1 MVAKITQKLH
11 PIVFH
16 CWNGGEVVYNHFYE
30 IIVNENGYSPKS
42 YIMNIVYNFG
52 FIFDSLREFS
62 LFFIQDPRGQVTNVH
77 DAGYNWGLAIFYLI
91 TPNLAQYDTTAVSWD
106 IKTQRDYDALMAAA
120 QQPYIDNNSNFMN
133 GQNVNPRE

>member
-1 MVAKITQKLH
+1 MFNLTESIFLEPDFYKAVFLVFDDLLMVAKITQKLH

-91 TPNLAQYDTTAVSWD
+91 TPNLA
-106 IKTQRDYDALMAAA
+106 
-120 QQPYIDNNSNFMN
+120 
-133 GQNVNPRE
+133 